1 MRTNVVPVLEAYGV
15 DLILSGHSHSY
26 ERSYL
31 LNGHHG
37 YSPTLTSA
45 MIKDGG
51 SGRTDE
57 TGAYLKTTSGQTPN
71 AGAVYVVAGS
81 SGWATHLQPR
91 NHPAMY
97 VTLLQMGSMVIDIN
111 GNRLDARFLRETGA
125 IDDYFTIIKG
135 AAPEAFRFST
145 FHVANGKVI
154 GSWKSVAGAHYRIER
169 ASSLE
174 SPGWT
179 PVSGMP
185 VIATGATTFWTNA
198 LPADAKSYYRVV
210 KVADD

>member
-1 MRTNVVPVLEAYGV
+1 VLEAYGV
-15 DLILSGHSHSY
+15 DLVLSGHSHNY

-31 LNGHHG
+31 LNGHYG
-37 YSPTLTSA
+37 YSPTLANS
-45 MIKDGG
+45 MIKDAGN
-51 SGRTDE
+51 GRTNG
-57 TGAYLKTTSGQTPN
+57 TGAYLKTSTGPASN

-81 SGWATHLQPR
+81 SGWATQLQPR

-97 VTLLQMGSMVIDIN
+97 VTLLRMGSMVIDID

-145 FHVANGKVI
+145 FHVVNEKVV

-174 SPGWT
+174 SADWT
-179 PVSGMP
+179 PVNGMP
-185 VIATGATTFWTNA
+185 VIATGATTFWTNT
-198 LPADAKSYYRVV
+198 LPVAAKSFYRVV